1 MKVSLVARSFL
12 ALILAIAG
20 TRSAHAPLAAASP
33 GSPASR
39 ATRTDDGP
47 LRADTVASLSQKVP
61 YRVRSDVDLVLV
73 EVTVRDQH
81 GGIVDD
87 LAQQDFHI
95 YEDGVEQKISTFSRD
110 ELPLAVALVLDC
122 SGSMDPV
129 LRQLSRV
136 AAETLSPLKPNDEV
150 ALFDFAARADL
161 RVGLTTNRRR
171 IVERIASMRAAGGTV
186 IPDAL
191 YEAASY
197 LYSAAPERRHAI
209 ILVSDND
216 NTLKGYAD
224 ESDVIRQA
232 LQAQTVIYSIR
243 VEPRPPSHEMGVILP
258 IFRDVSV
265 SKITQET
272 GGEVIDAANI
282 EAIRPAM
289 TSIVTRLK
297 RRYSLGYYS
306 TNHRHDG
313 AFREIAVRIS
323 EDSLSSDRKYIVS
336 ARRGYFAPGGEEGV
350 GSRE

>member
-1 MKVSLVARSFL
+1 MKISLVSRRFL
-12 ALILAIAG
+12 ALVLAIAG
-20 TRSAHAPLAAASP
+20 TWADLARFPAASP
-33 GSPASR
+33 PDSVAEAARAS
-39 ATRTDDGP
+39 DGP
-47 LRADTVASLSQKVP
+47 LPGDAPAAPGQKIP
-61 YRVRSDVDLVLV
+61 FRFRSDVDLVLV
-73 EVTVRDQH
+73 EATVRDQH
-81 GGIVDD
+81 GGIVND
-87 LAQQDFHI
+87 LTQQNFHI

-136 AAETLSPLKPNDEV
+136 AVETLSPLNPNDEV

-161 RVGLTTNRRR
+161 RVGLTRDRQR
-171 IVERIASMRAAGGTV
+171 IAERIATIRAAGGTV

-191 YEAASY
+191 FEAASY

-232 LQAQTVIYSIR
+232 LEAQAVIYSIR
-243 VEPRPPSHEMGVILP
+243 VRPGPPSHEMGVILP

-265 SKITQET
+265 SRITQDT
-272 GGEVIDAANI
+272 GGEIINAANI

-289 TSIVTRLK
+289 TAIVTRLK

-306 TNHRHDG
+306 TDHHQDG
-313 AFREIAVRIS
+313 AFREISVHVA
-323 EDSLSSDRKYIVS
+323 EDSPDPDRKFTIY
-336 ARRGYFAPGGEEGV
+336 ARRGYFARNEN
-350 GSRE
+350 RE

>member
-1 MKVSLVARSFL
+1 MKISLVSRSLL
-12 ALILAIAG
+12 ALFLAIAG
-20 TRSAHAPLAAASP
+20 AGATRAQLPAASP
-33 GSPASR
+33 PASAAMAPVAR
-39 ATRTDDGP
+39 DGTPPADAATTPSQKTPYR
-47 LRADTVASLSQKVP
+47 LRA
-61 YRVRSDVDLVLV
+61 DVDLVLV
-73 EVTVRDQH
+73 EATVRDQH

-87 LAQQDFHI
+87 LTQQNFHI

-110 ELPLAVALVLDC
+110 ELPLAIALVLDC

-136 AAETLSPLKPNDEV
+136 AVETLSPLKPNDEV

-161 RVGLTTNRRR
+161 RVGLTRDRHR
-171 IVERIASMRAAGGTV
+171 IAERISTLRAAGGTV

-191 YEAASY
+191 FEAAAY

-224 ESDVIRQA
+224 ESDVIREALEAQA
-232 LQAQTVIYSIR
+232 VIYSIR
-243 VEPRPPSHEMGVILP
+243 VQPGPPSHEMGVILP

-265 SKITQET
+265 SRIVQET
-272 GGEVIDAANI
+272 GGEVINAGNI

-289 TSIVTRLK
+289 TAIITRLK

-306 TNHRHDG
+306 TDHRHDG
-313 AFREIAVRIS
+313 AFREIAVRVTEDPPNPNRRFTIS
-323 EDSLSSDRKYIVS
+323 V
-336 ARRGYFAPGGEEGV
+336 RRGYFAPSESKE
-350 GSRE
+350 

>member
-1 MKVSLVARSFL
+1 MKITLASRSFL
-12 ALILAIAG
+12 ALVLAITGMEA
-20 TRSAHAPLAAASP
+20 AHAQLPAAS
-33 GSPASR
+33 SPPATKAPRAANSPLPADAPAASSQR
-39 ATRTDDGP
+39 IPYR
-47 LRADTVASLSQKVP
+47 LRA
-61 YRVRSDVDLVLV
+61 DVDLVLV
-73 EVTVRDQH
+73 EATVRDQH

-87 LAQQDFHI
+87 LTQQDFHV

-110 ELPLAVALVLDC
+110 ELPLAVAMVLDC
-122 SGSMDPV
+122 SGSMDPI

-136 AAETLSPLKPNDEV
+136 AVATLSPLKPNDEV

-161 RVGLTTNRRR
+161 RVGLTSDWHR
-171 IVERIASMRAAGGTV
+171 IAERIASIRAAGGTV

-191 YEAASY
+191 FEAASY
-197 LYSAAPERRHAI
+197 LGSAAPERRHAI

-232 LQAQTVIYSIR
+232 LEAQAVIYSIR
-243 VEPRPPSHEMGVILP
+243 VQPGPPSHEMGVILP

-265 SKITQET
+265 SRITRET
-272 GGEVIDAANI
+272 GGEVINAANI

-289 TSIVTRLK
+289 TAIIMRLK

-313 AFREIAVRIS
+313 AFREIAVNVT
-323 EDSLSSDRKYIVS
+323 EDSANPTRKYTISV
-336 ARRGYFAPGGEEGV
+336 RRGYFAPSEN
-350 GSRE
+350 RE